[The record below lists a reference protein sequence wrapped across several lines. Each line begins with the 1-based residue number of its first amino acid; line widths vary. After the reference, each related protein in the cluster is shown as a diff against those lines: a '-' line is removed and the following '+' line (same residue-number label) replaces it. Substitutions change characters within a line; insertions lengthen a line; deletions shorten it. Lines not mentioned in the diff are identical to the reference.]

1 MTRPFARAIATAF
14 LALGSMSVYAA
25 DEAASQE
32 LLPAAAD
39 VRLPD
44 FTAAAEDFYPASAAR
59 KLQQGSAGVE
69 FRIDAQ
75 GHVEILAQPY
85 ADDPDF
91 AASAAEFLKRGRFRV
106 TDDWVQSGG
115 TQLRFAVEIQF
126 SLTRGGIQCAPKPPR
141 VADTQVITVCRA
153 QPSRR
158 SGRL

>member
-1 MTRPFARAIATAF
+1 MTRPFAWTFATAF

-25 DEAASQE
+25 DEGPSQE

-44 FTAAAEDFYPASAAR
+44 FTAAAEDFYPVSAAR

-75 GHVEILAQPY
+75 GHAEILAQPY

-91 AASAAEFLKRGRFRV
+91 AASAAEFLKHGSFRV
-106 TDDWVQSGG
+106 TDEWVQSGG

-126 SLTRGGIQCAPKPPR
+126 AVARGGTQCVPRPPR
-141 VADTQVITVCRA
+141 VADTQVLTVCRL